1 MRAMTSAARQ
11 RAVLF
16 ADLVG
21 STRLYDALGDREAHG
36 ITAGCLSGIIQIVE
50 RLGGEVIKTIGD
62 EVMATFLTAD
72 AAFGCAEAI
81 IAGVRGGTLGSE
93 KSPGVHV
100 GFHFGPVIEE
110 AGDVFGD
117 TVNVAAHMV
126 AMAENQRILTTGP
139 TAAHLDDGMRKR
151 LRRIDRV
158 EIKGRRDP
166 IDVFEL
172 TTGNETLIRFT
183 EAAPTEAP
191 AAAEPSLTLFCGE
204 RRHVLTGQHC
214 CLTIGRDENNDVVLS
229 SPSASR
235 FHARIEWRR
244 HAFYLVDRSTNG
256 TLVVHESGRVTTLRR
271 EWLRIDGSGSFGV
284 GGSTQARPDEPIR
297 FECREIKPARNSG
310 PTTGR

>member
-1 MRAMTSAARQ
+1 MRAMTSAVRQ

-36 ITAGCLSGIIQIVE
+36 ITAGCLRGIIQAVE
-50 RLGGEVIKTIGD
+50 RLGGKVIKTIGD

-72 AAFGCAEAI
+72 AAFGCAEAL
-81 IAGVRGGTLGSE
+81 IAGMGCGTLGTE
-93 KSPGVHV
+93 KSLGVHV

-110 AGDVFGD
+110 GGDVFGD

-126 AMAENQRILTTGP
+126 EMAENQCILTTGP
-139 TAAHLDDGMRKR
+139 TAALLDDGMRKR

-158 EIKGRRDP
+158 EIKGRGDP

-172 TTGNETLIRFT
+172 TTGNETVIRFA
-183 EAAPTEAP
+183 EAAPSEAP
-191 AAAEPSLTLFCGE
+191 ADDEASLTLFCGD
-204 RRHVLTGQHC
+204 RRHVLTGQRSS
-214 CLTIGRDENNDVVLS
+214 LTIGRDENNDLVLS
-229 SPSASR
+229 NPSASR

-256 TLVVHESGRVTTLRR
+256 TLVVNENGQVTTLRR
-271 EWLRIDGSGSFGV
+271 EGLRIDGSGTFGI
-284 GGSTQARPDEPIR
+284 GGSTHARPDEPIR
-297 FECREIKPARNSG
+297 FECREIKSARKSG
-310 PTTGR
+310 PMTGR